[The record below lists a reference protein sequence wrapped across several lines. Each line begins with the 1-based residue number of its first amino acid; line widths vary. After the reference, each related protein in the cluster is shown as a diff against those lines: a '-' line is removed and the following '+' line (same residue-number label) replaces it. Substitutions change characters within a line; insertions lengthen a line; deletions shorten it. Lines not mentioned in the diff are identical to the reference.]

1 MEITVVVVAL
11 IVYLGFRQWLQQNRR
26 TMIHRERL
34 AAIEKGVEL
43 PALEQE
49 VRRSS
54 WNVQRFL
61 LLAGLVWVSLGVG
74 TFATLSA
81 LLAHPTQA
89 TQEIPQGLQWI
100 GIAPVFIGLS
110 HLIVYLVGKTKE
122 GQAS

>member
-1 MEITVVVVAL
+1 MEFVIVIVAV
-11 IVYLGFRQWLQQNRR
+11 IGYLAFRQWLQLNRR

-43 PALEQE
+43 PPLEQE

-74 TFATLSA
+74 AFVMLSA
-81 LLAHPTQA
+81 MLAHPTPV
-89 TQEIPQGLQWI
+89 TEGIPQGMQWI
-100 GIAPVFIGLS
+100 GLAPVCIGLS
-110 HLIVYLVGKTKE
+110 HLIVYLIGKKRE
-122 GQAS
+122 NS